1 MNRLLL
7 LVALA
12 ACGAP
17 RPAPHAAPPP
27 PPPVSSTAAMDFRG
41 QRVLILPVQSAEA
54 VGTRDEA
61 TSELVFALR
70 ERDERTQ
77 WVTPDQLRRALRGTP
92 GYAADP
98 GTLPDDAFL
107 HHGERTIVDP
117 LGSVVRRYS
126 ALTDTRVVVIPR
138 AARWIAGAAG
148 GRVRMSAAVVDARN
162 GRVLWFGDAEG
173 EPRPAFGR
181 EALASAAAALAAR
194 MLAAERR

>member
-1 MNRLLL
+1 MKRFFVLL
-7 LVALA
+7 ALA
-12 ACGAP
+12 ACAPP
-17 RPAPHAAPPP
+17 RPAPTAAPPP
-27 PPPVSSTAAMDFRG
+27 PPPVSSTAAMDFGG

-54 VGTRDEA
+54 VGTRDEV
-61 TSELVFALR
+61 TSELVFALK

-77 WVTPDQLRRALRGTP
+77 WVTPDQLRRALRGAP

-98 GTLPDDAFL
+98 GTLPDDAYL

-126 ALTDTRVVVIPR
+126 ALADARVVVIPR
-138 AARWIAGAAG
+138 AARWVEGPAG

-173 EPRPAFGR
+173 EARPTFGR
-181 EALASAAAALAAR
+181 EALASAAAALAER
-194 MLAAERR
+194 MLTAERR

>member
-1 MNRLLL
+1 MKRFVLLL
-7 LVALA
+7 ALA

-17 RPAPHAAPPP
+17 RPAPTAAPPP
-27 PPPVSSTAAMDFRG
+27 PPPVSSTAAMDFGG

-61 TSELVFALR
+61 TSELVFALK

-77 WVTPDQLRRALRGTP
+77 WVTPDQLRRALRGAP

-98 GTLPDDAFL
+98 GTLPDDAYL

-126 ALTDTRVVVIPR
+126 ALTDARVVVIPR
-138 AARWIAGAAG
+138 AARWVAGEGG

-181 EALASAAAALAAR
+181 EALASAAAALAER
-194 MLAAERR
+194 MLTAERR

>member
-1 MNRLLL
+1 MKRIVLLL
-7 LVALA
+7 ALA

-17 RPAPHAAPPP
+17 RPAPTAAPAP
-27 PPPVSSTAAMDFRG
+27 PPPVSSTAPMDFGG

-77 WVTPDQLRRALRGTP
+77 WVTPDQLRRALRGSP

-98 GTLPDDAFL
+98 GTLPDDAYL

-138 AARWIAGAAG
+138 SARWIDGGAG

-162 GRVLWFGDAEG
+162 GRVIWFGDAEG

-181 EALASAAAALAAR
+181 EALASAAAALAER